1 MDPARKTRPEAPM
14 AEIVDFDEVLLRA
27 LPQEVRANVLAEA
40 DLLAR
45 AFAPEGEARAL
56 DAMARSLSS
65 GARDREMDR
74 KHARRLAA
82 ALRRRAREHAA

>member
-1 MDPARKTRPEAPM
+1 MDRARKPRPHALT
-14 AEIVDFDEVLLRA
+14 AQIVDFDEALLGA

-40 DLLAR
+40 ALLAR
-45 AFAPEGEARAL
+45 AFAPHGEANAL
-56 DAMARSLSS
+56 EAMARSLSS

-82 ALRRRAREHAA
+82 ALRQLAKGRG